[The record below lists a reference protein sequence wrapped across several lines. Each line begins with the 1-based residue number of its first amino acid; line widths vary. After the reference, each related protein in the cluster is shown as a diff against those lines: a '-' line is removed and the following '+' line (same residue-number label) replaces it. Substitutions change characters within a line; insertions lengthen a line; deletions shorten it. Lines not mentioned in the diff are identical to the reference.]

1 MTEQTQPKQ
10 KNNMTYIALLLAFV
24 SIFPLIFGAY
34 PFFKQIA
41 LDTIGVQT
49 TGTVVSLYGE
59 TETRSPT
66 VEFTTED
73 GEVVRF
79 KSFYST
85 NYLIFGAGD
94 EVEIRYLPMYPKI
107 AEVNISGRLHYFSNL
122 GATCIGFILLFAGL
136 ISLMNKPIVFDFS
149 KKRQG

>member
-1 MTEQTQPKQ
+1 MIEQTQPEK
-10 KNNMTYIALLLAFV
+10 KSGFNFIALILVLV

-49 TGTVVSLYGE
+49 TGTVISLYGE
-59 TETRSPT
+59 TEIRSPT
-66 VEFTTED
+66 VEFQTED
-73 GEVVRF
+73 GEEVQF

-94 EVEIRYLPMYPKI
+94 EVEIRYLPTYPKI
-107 AEVNISGRLHYFSNL
+107 AEVNTLGRVHYLENFGTGCL
-122 GATCIGFILLFAGL
+122 GIFLL
-136 ISLMNKPIVFDFS
+136 LMGGVTMMSKPLVLDLR
-149 KKRQG
+149 KKNN